1 MKGFTFCR
9 HPELVSG
16 SSKKGFTL
24 CCHPEFIS
32 GSSKKGF
39 TLIELLVVVLII
51 GILSSVAL
59 PQYTTAVEKS
69 RAAEAWTTL
78 KSIKDALEIKNMEEG
93 TTGVNYPFEE
103 LSVSF
108 KNENGAEATGSQFQT
123 KNFAYYILNDGIVLA
138 EARKVSPYYTLYWYQ
153 GKRTCFEHESNTWCK
168 RFGISATH
176 PAKCLSWGGNETET
190 SHCWTE

>member
-1 MKGFTFCR
+1 M
-9 HPELVSG
+9 
-16 SSKKGFTL
+16 
-24 CCHPEFIS
+24 
-32 GSSKKGF
+32 KGF

-108 KNENGAEATGSQFQT
+108 KNENGAEATGTSFNT
-123 KNFAYYILNDGIVLA
+123 KNFEYFIENGRPSAHS
-138 EARKVSPYYTLYWYQ
+138 RKASPYYVLSYYE
-153 GKRTCFEHESNTWCK
+153 GRRTCFENTDNTWCK
-168 RFGISATH
+168 KFGFNFHGNARCISWHGVGDTT
-176 PAKCLSWGGNETET
+176 N
-190 SHCWTE
+190 CWTESGCGAG